1 MSMNTID
8 IDVGGT
14 FTDMVLNYNGQQIL
28 KKTPTTP
35 HDLSACFLNVIEE
48 GGKELDLEPEEL
60 LPDVE
65 LVRYSTTVAMNRL
78 IERKGPRLGL
88 ITTEGH
94 EDSILIGKGA
104 QWVDGTRV
112 SERRNLAPQK
122 KPDPLISRELI
133 VGVKERVD
141 SFGQVIRPLDE
152 ENVRQQVRYLVDQG
166 VRGFVVSLLWSP
178 ANPSHEQ
185 RIKKIIREEYKEYT
199 LGYMPVVLAS
209 DVIGRSGEY
218 QRSMSAILD
227 AYLFR
232 SMQMELAA
240 MWDRLRDYQYKGPL
254 MMVHNSGG
262 MAEVFKTDAVR
273 TYSAGPVAALI
284 GSHKLAQGL
293 GYKNVIAC
301 DVGGTS
307 FDIGLVVGQSV
318 RNYDFRPILDRWMVG
333 ISMLQ
338 TMSIG
343 AGGGS
348 IASVNKLLSNR
359 VEVGPQSAGSFPG
372 PVCYDQGGEE
382 PTVTDADL
390 VLGYLDE
397 DYYFGGEMLLNK
409 DRAEEVIKEKIAD
422 PLCVSVAEAA
432 LLIRKIVDENM
443 GTAIRKEIHLRGYD
457 PKDFVLFAIG
467 GGGPTHVA
475 GYMGDIPT
483 AVVFPYSPVFSA
495 HGSSVMDVM
504 HIYENSRRY
513 VLMEPGTRNF
523 STNYD
528 DFNSVVDSLIERAK
542 KELAGE
548 GMPVDDAVFRLEL
561 DMLYGGQV
569 HRKRSSSPVL
579 HVNSE
584 ADMKAVYDDFE
595 QEFSEA
601 FSPLVCHPDGGVYV
615 ESFVLTASIP
625 AQVPEIPEYPLS
637 GPDASEALRTKRQ
650 CYWGN
655 SGFEESNVYDFSKLK
670 AGNEISG
677 PAILETEYTTLVVPP
692 DFVCRIDEHLFAH
705 IERA

>member
-14 FTDMVLNYNGQQIL
+14 FTDMVLNYNGKTIL

-48 GGKELDLEPEEL
+48 AGKELEMGPEEL
-60 LPDVE
+60 LPEVG

-88 ITTEGH
+88 IATEGH
-94 EDSILIGKGA
+94 EDAVLIGKGA

-122 KPDPLISRELI
+122 KPEPLISRELI

-152 ENVRQQVRYLVDQG
+152 EDVRQKVRYLVDQG

-178 ANPSHEQ
+178 VNPSHER
-185 RIKKIIREEYKEYT
+185 RIKQIIREEYKEYT

-218 QRSMSAILD
+218 QRSMTAILD

-232 SMQMELAA
+232 AMQMELAA

-307 FDIGLVVGQSV
+307 FDIGLVVDQSV

-348 IASVNKLLSNR
+348 IASVNKMLGNR
-359 VEVGPQSAGSFPG
+359 VEVGPQSAGAYPG
-372 PVCYDQGGEE
+372 PACYDQGGEE

-397 DYYFGGEMLLNK
+397 DYYFGGQMLLNK
-409 DRAEEVIKEKIAD
+409 KKAEETIKSKIAD
-422 PLCVSVAEAA
+422 PLGVSVEEAA
-432 LLIRKIVDENM
+432 ILIRKIVDENM

-457 PKDFVLFAIG
+457 PRDFVLFAIG

-483 AVVFPYSPVFSA
+483 AVVFPFSPVFSA

-504 HIYENSRRY
+504 HIYENSRRF
-513 VLMEPGTRNF
+513 VLMEPGTRKF
-523 STNYD
+523 GTNYD
-528 DFNSVVDSLIERAK
+528 DFNGVVDLLIERAK

-584 ADMKAVYDDFE
+584 ADMKAVYEEFE
-595 QEFSEA
+595 QEFSNA

-625 AQVPEIPEYPLS
+625 TEVPDIPEYPVA
-637 GPDASEALRTKRQ
+637 GPDPSEALRTKRP
-650 CYWGN
+650 CFWGN
-655 SGFEESNVYDFSKLK
+655 GGFEETLVYDYSKLK
-670 AGNEISG
+670 AGNQISG
-677 PAILETEYTTLVVPP
+677 PSILETEYTTLVVPP
-692 DFVCRIDEHLFAH
+692 GYICRVDEHLFAR

>member
-1 MSMNTID
+1 MNTID

-14 FTDMVLNYNGQQIL
+14 FTDMVLNYNGKTIL

-48 GGKELDLEPEEL
+48 AGKELEMGPEEL
-60 LPDVE
+60 LPEVG

-88 ITTEGH
+88 IATEGH
-94 EDSILIGKGA
+94 EDAVLIGKGA

-122 KPDPLISRELI
+122 KPEPLISRELI

-152 ENVRQQVRYLVDQG
+152 EDVRQKVRYLVDQG

-178 ANPSHEQ
+178 VNPSHER
-185 RIKKIIREEYKEYT
+185 RIKQIIREEYKEYT

-218 QRSMSAILD
+218 QRSMTAILD

-232 SMQMELAA
+232 AMQMELAA

-307 FDIGLVVGQSV
+307 FDIGLVVDQSV

-348 IASVNKLLSNR
+348 IASVNKMLGNR
-359 VEVGPQSAGSFPG
+359 VEVGPQSAGAYPG
-372 PVCYDQGGEE
+372 PACYDQGGEE

-397 DYYFGGEMLLNK
+397 DYYFGGQMLLNK
-409 DRAEEVIKEKIAD
+409 KKAEETIKSKIAD
-422 PLCVSVAEAA
+422 PLGVSVEEAA
-432 LLIRKIVDENM
+432 ILIRKIVDENM

-457 PKDFVLFAIG
+457 PRDFVLFAIG

-483 AVVFPYSPVFSA
+483 AVVFPFSPVFSA

-504 HIYENSRRY
+504 HIYENSRRF
-513 VLMEPGTRNF
+513 VLMEPGTRKF
-523 STNYD
+523 GTNYD
-528 DFNSVVDSLIERAK
+528 DFNGVVDLLIERAK

-584 ADMKAVYDDFE
+584 ADMKAVYDEFE
-595 QEFSEA
+595 QEFSNA

-625 AQVPEIPEYPLS
+625 TEVPDIPEYPVA
-637 GPDASEALRTKRQ
+637 GPDPSEALRTKRP
-650 CYWGN
+650 CFWGN
-655 SGFEESNVYDFSKLK
+655 GGFEETLVYDYSKLK
-670 AGNEISG
+670 AGNQISG
-677 PAILETEYTTLVVPP
+677 PSILETEYTTLVVPP
-692 DFVCRIDEHLFAH
+692 GYICRVDEHLFAR

>member
-1 MSMNTID
+1 MT
-8 IDVGGT
+8 
-14 FTDMVLNYNGQQIL
+14 
-28 KKTPTTP
+28 
-35 HDLSACFLNVIEE
+35 
-48 GGKELDLEPEEL
+48 
-60 LPDVE
+60 
-65 LVRYSTTVAMNRL
+65 
-78 IERKGPRLGL
+78 
-88 ITTEGH
+88 
-94 EDSILIGKGA
+94 
-104 QWVDGTRV
+104 
-112 SERRNLAPQK
+112 
-122 KPDPLISRELI
+122 
-133 VGVKERVD
+133 
-141 SFGQVIRPLDE
+141 
-152 ENVRQQVRYLVDQG
+152 
-166 VRGFVVSLLWSP
+166 
-178 ANPSHEQ
+178 
-185 RIKKIIREEYKEYT
+185 
-199 LGYMPVVLAS
+199 
-209 DVIGRSGEY
+209 
-218 QRSMSAILD
+218 AILD